1 MQLRA
6 VVGIIAQRV
15 RLSSRFNL
23 FAFFGAFPYH
33 TEIMRPFDLVILDLD
48 GTILDPYKRATISP
62 GVQAAIADVQAAG
75 VPLTIGTGRT
85 LDYLRHQLPGNV
97 ELKYPA
103 VTTQGAVIGDPRT
116 GRVLMEEYLPL
127 DAARALAEWVD
138 NATFMAGFYFL
149 DDDGT
154 THAYRNR
161 IGATREEEEL
171 LHHLLGYPF
180 SYCEKFAPLL
190 AAEDAHPP
198 LKVMT
203 FEDPTKSGRDLLVE
217 MGQRFTPGLS
227 IIRTHIWLVEATAPG
242 VDKGSALRRLCAIL
256 GVDPKRVLAI
266 GDSENDIP
274 MMAAAG
280 FAVAMG
286 NATEHVKAVADWI
299 APTID
304 EDGAAVA
311 LRRWVLGEATVP

>member
-1 MQLRA
+1 
-6 VVGIIAQRV
+6 
-15 RLSSRFNL
+15 
-23 FAFFGAFPYH
+23 
-33 TEIMRPFDLVILDLD
+33 MRPFDLVILDLD

-62 GVQAAIADVQAAG
+62 GVQAAIAAVQAAG

-85 LDYLRHQLPGNV
+85 LDYLRHQFPGD
-97 ELKYPA
+97 LQLAYPA

-116 GRVLMEEYLPL
+116 GHVLVEQDLPL
-127 DAARALAEWVD
+127 AEARALAAWVD
-138 NATFMAGFYFL
+138 NESFMTAFYFL
-149 DDDGT
+149 NEDGSA
-154 THAYRNR
+154 HAYRNR
-161 IGATREEEEL
+161 IGGTLEEEEL

-180 SYCEKFAPLL
+180 SYCEKFVPLL
-190 AAEDAHPP
+190 AAPDAHPP
-198 LKVMT
+198 IKVIT
-203 FEDPTKSGRDLLVE
+203 YDDPTKSGRDLLLE
-217 MGQRFTPGLS
+217 MRTRFTPALS

-242 VDKGSALRRLCAIL
+242 VDKGSALRKLCAML
-256 GVDPKRVLAI
+256 RVDPQRVLAI

-274 MMAAAG
+274 MMQTAG

-311 LRRWVLGEATVP
+311 LRRWVLGEAAGA